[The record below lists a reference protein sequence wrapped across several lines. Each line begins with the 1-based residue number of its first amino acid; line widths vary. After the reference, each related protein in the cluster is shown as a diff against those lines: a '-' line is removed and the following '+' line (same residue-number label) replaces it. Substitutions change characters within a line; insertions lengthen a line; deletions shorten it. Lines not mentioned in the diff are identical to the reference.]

1 MKDNIL
7 LTEEKEQ
14 VALLTLNR
22 PEVMNAL
29 NFSLLYALKEQ
40 IEALRIRSDIRVII
54 ITGAG
59 YKAFCAG
66 ADLKERATLNPA
78 QVKEF
83 ILTIKN
89 LFSSIE
95 YLNKPVIAAINGIA
109 LGGGTELAL
118 ASDIRIAASNASL
131 CLTETRLAIIPGAG
145 GTQRLPRLVGR
156 GKAKELIFTGRRVM
170 AEEALQIN
178 LVNHTCESAL
188 LIEECQ
194 KMAAMICETGPI
206 AIEQAKYAI
215 NYGLETDLQTGLAI
229 ESNAYWVTI
238 PTEDRLEAL
247 AAFGEKRKPV
257 FKGK

>member
-1 MKDNIL
+1 MKNNIL
-7 LTEEKEQ
+7 LKEEKEQ
-14 VALLTLNR
+14 VAILTLNR
-22 PEVMNAL
+22 PKVMNAL
-29 NFSLLYALKEQ
+29 NFQLLYALKEE
-40 IEALRIRSDIRVII
+40 IETLRIRPNIRVII

-59 YKAFCAG
+59 DKAFCAG

-83 ILTIKN
+83 ILTVRN
-89 LFSSIE
+89 LFTSIE

-118 ASDIRIAASNASL
+118 ASDIRIAALNASL
-131 CLTETRLAIIPGAG
+131 GLTETRLAIIPGAG

-170 AEEALQIN
+170 AEEALQIS
-178 LVNHTCESAL
+178 LVNRTCEKAL
-188 LIEECQ
+188 LIEECL

-215 NYGLETDLQTGLAI
+215 NYGLETDLQTGLSI
-229 ESNAYWVTI
+229 ESNAYWITI